1 MAFAPSFAHQ
11 GLAIV
16 AVLVL
21 PSTVALPTVE
31 LVVRYVRVDI
41 LVLMAFVPSF
51 AHLVL
56 PIVVVRVLPP
66 AAAPLIVELA
76 VLFVQVVILV
86 LMVFVPLFAHLV
98 LPSVTILVFHLIT
111 ITPIVVLV
119 WSSLSRRANLL

>member
-1 MAFAPSFAHQ
+1 
-11 GLAIV
+11 
-16 AVLVL
+16 
-21 PSTVALPTVE
+21 
-31 LVVRYVRVDI
+31 
-41 LVLMAFVPSF
+41 VLMVFVPLF

-66 AAAPLIVELA
+66 TAAPPIVELA

-119 WSSLSRRANLL
+119 E